1 MTIPIN
7 IENLLLGK
15 LIESQ
20 RKELK
25 QCDQVKSN

>member
-7 IENLLLGK
+7 IEILLSSK
-15 LIESQ
+15 KIESQ

-25 QCDQVKSN
+25 QCDQVKTN